1 MKVLG
6 AMLVVAAVAVPAHTN
21 DVAIDNF
28 KFAAATM
35 TVPVGTTVTWTNR
48 DDVPHNVVSTDNAFK
63 SPVLDT
69 DQTFSH
75 TFETPGTFTYYCS
88 LHPRMTGQIVVNR

>member
-1 MKVLG
+1 MKSLRALLVL
-6 AMLVVAAVAVPAHTN
+6 AAVATPPQAN
-21 DVAIDNF
+21 DIAIDNF
-28 KFAAATM
+28 RFAAPTI
-35 TVPVGTTVTWTNR
+35 TVPVGSTVTWTNR
-48 DDVPHNVVSTDNAFK
+48 DDVPHNVVSTERAFK

-75 TFETPGTFTYYCS
+75 TFESAGTFKYYCS

>member
-1 MKVLG
+1 MNFVKG
-6 AMLVVAAVAVPAHTN
+6 ILVVAAIAAPAQTS

-28 KFAAATM
+28 RFAAPAI

-69 DQTFSH
+69 DQKFSQ
-75 TFETPGTFTYYCS
+75 TFETPGTFKYYCS
-88 LHPRMTGQIVVNR
+88 LHPRMTGQVVVNQ

>member
-6 AMLVVAAVAVPAHTN
+6 ALLILAAIAMAGQTS

-28 KFAAATM
+28 KFAAQTI
-35 TVPVGTTVTWTNR
+35 TVPVGATVTWTNR
-48 DDVPHNVVSTDNAFK
+48 DDVPHNVVSTVDAFK

-69 DQTFSH
+69 DQKFSH
-75 TFETPGTFTYYCS
+75 TFETPGTFKYYCS

>member
-1 MKVLG
+1 MRVLG
-6 AMLVVAAVAVPAHTN
+6 GMLFVAAIAMPAQPS
-21 DVAIDNF
+21 DIAIDNF
-28 KFAAATM
+28 KFAAPTI

-63 SPVLDT
+63 SAVLDT
-69 DQTFSH
+69 DQKFSH

-88 LHPRMTGQIVVNR
+88 LHPRMTGRIVVNR

>member
-1 MKVLG
+1 MNFVKGILI
-6 AMLVVAAVAVPAHTN
+6 VAAIAAPGQTS

-28 KFAAATM
+28 RFTAPAI
-35 TVPVGTTVTWTNR
+35 TVPAGTTVTWTNR

-69 DQTFSH
+69 DQKFSH
-75 TFETPGTFTYYCS
+75 TFETPGTFKYYCS
-88 LHPRMTGQIVVNR
+88 LHPRMTGEIVVNP

>member
-1 MKVLG
+1 MNFVKG
-6 AMLVVAAVAVPAHTN
+6 ILVVAAIAAPAQTS

-28 KFAAATM
+28 RFSAPAI
-35 TVPVGTTVTWTNR
+35 TVPAGTTVTWTNR

-69 DQTFSH
+69 DQKFSH
-75 TFETPGTFTYYCS
+75 TFEAPGTFKYYCS
-88 LHPRMTGQIVVNR
+88 LHPRMTGQIVVSR